1 MRKIFIYI
9 LLSFIFSNISF
20 AKSVGFDVLSID
32 GDCGHMGP
40 EIECYQ
46 EQVKKAVEK
55 FLSN

>member
-1 MRKIFIYI
+1 MV
-9 LLSFIFSNISF
+9 LPQPNISF

-46 EQVKKAVEK
+46 DQVKKAVEK